1 RACARWCVTGKT
13 LARKRAPTTAVFAW
27 AAVFTLINAADCDAS
42 TLTALSRGRKARTQR
57 DSIEL
62 YAPAIANARPIITLT
77 IVGARLRAMGRSRE
91 SPRAQARSY
100 NSARNQQR
108 PQRALAQQ
116 IS

>member
-1 RACARWCVTGKT
+1 M
-13 LARKRAPTTAVFAW
+13 
-27 AAVFTLINAADCDAS
+27 FTLINAADCDAS

-77 IVGARLRAMGRSRE
+77 IVGALLRAMGRSRE

-100 NSARNQQR
+100 NSTETKR
-108 PQRALAQQ
+108 PQRALAPQ